1 MNLASQNHAS
11 RSLFSCPAGVVI
23 YRSISTNR
31 EKLLGHCDMFL
42 RIKRLNYCVMATL
55 LMACQPA
62 PTPPD
67 VVILGDLYTM
77 DPTQPQVDG
86 VAVRDG
92 RFIYV
97 GDGSGALALR
107 DSNTRVI
114 DLQDATAYPGLIDAH
129 VHVAGIGSAQRSVD
143 LTGASSFSE
152 LIDRVAARASTL
164 RAGVVVKGRGWHQ
177 SKWLNPPSGHV
188 EGFPTHH
195 ALSEAVPNHP
205 VVLEHANGH
214 SVLLNQRAMEQLD
227 IDANTIAPEGGVIVM
242 LDGQPTGLLHETA
255 IDLAAP
261 LQTYDLQTAE
271 ELVELAQQYLLSEG
285 ITTAH
290 DAGAL
295 QVDLEAQWAMARRG
309 DLDVRLYSMVS
320 ASDAGALSD
329 WLARGPMIN
338 AGDSK
343 LTVRSIKV
351 QIDGALGSRTAWLHA
366 PYTDAPNTSGVLTYD
381 LDALSQLIRDSRED
395 NWQINVHAIG
405 DRANSEVLAV
415 FEPFTAESR
424 NHRFRIEHAQHLRL
438 GDGPLF
444 AKQGVIASMQPIHLS
459 SDRPWA
465 IDRLGQL
472 RIEQG
477 AYLWRDLLDEGVLVT
492 SGTDSPV
499 EPVNPIANFYAA
511 VTRKTLKGEPETGF
525 EPAQKLT
532 RMEALYAMTLAAAYA
547 AFEEQDKGSI
557 EVGKLADLT
566 VLNQD
571 LITVPEAEILN
582 TDVLLTIVGGEVAY
596 QRDESAF
603 P

>member
-1 MNLASQNHAS
+1 MHPLQLLAALLLAATALISCQSKTAS
-11 RSLFSCPAGVVI
+11 PDTVV
-23 YRSISTNR
+23 
-31 EKLLGHCDMFL
+31 LGQL
-42 RIKRLNYCVMATL
+42 V
-55 LMACQPA
+55 
-62 PTPPD
+62 
-67 VVILGDLYTM
+67 TM
-77 DPTQPQVDG
+77 DPRQPHVTA
-86 VAVRDG
+86 VAISDG
-92 RFIYV
+92 RFSFV
-97 GDGSGALALR
+97 GERYAALALR
-107 DSNTRVI
+107 GPNTRLI

-164 RAGVVVKGRGWHQ
+164 RAGVVVQGRGWHQ
-177 SKWLNPPSGHV
+177 SKWLNPPAGHV

-214 SVLLNQRAMEQLD
+214 SALLNQRAMEQLG
-227 IDANTIAPEGGVIVM
+227 IDADTITPEGGIIVM
-242 LDGQPTGLLHETA
+242 SDGQPTGLLHETA
-255 IDLAAP
+255 IALAAP

-271 ELVELAQQYLLSEG
+271 ELVELAQQHLLSEG

-309 DLDVRLYSMVS
+309 DLNMRLYSMVY
-320 ASDAGALSD
+320 ASDEGALSE
-329 WLARGPMIN
+329 WLARGPVIN
-338 AGDSK
+338 AGDAR

-351 QIDGALGSRTAWLHA
+351 QADGALGSRTAWLHA

-415 FEPFTAESR
+415 FAPFTATAGD
-424 NHRFRIEHAQHLRL
+424 HRFRIEHAQHLRL
-438 GDGPLF
+438 GDVPLF
-444 AKQGVIASMQPIHLS
+444 AEQGVIASMQPIHLS

-511 VTRKTLKGEPETGF
+511 VTRKTLKGVPEAGF

-532 RMEALYAMTLAAAYA
+532 RMEALRAMTIAAAYA
-547 AFEEQDKGSI
+547 AFEERDKGSI

-571 LITVPEAEILN
+571 LITAPEAEILN
-582 TDVLLTIVGGEVAY
+582 TRVLMTMVGGEVVY
-596 QRDESAF
+596 ERDEAVL

>member
-1 MNLASQNHAS
+1 MHPLQLLAALLLAATALISCQSKTAS
-11 RSLFSCPAGVVI
+11 PDTVV
-23 YRSISTNR
+23 
-31 EKLLGHCDMFL
+31 LGQL
-42 RIKRLNYCVMATL
+42 V
-55 LMACQPA
+55 
-62 PTPPD
+62 
-67 VVILGDLYTM
+67 TM
-77 DPTQPQVDG
+77 DPRQPLVTA
-86 VAVRDG
+86 VAISDG
-92 RFIYV
+92 RFSFV
-97 GDGSGALALR
+97 GERDAALALR
-107 DSNTRVI
+107 GPDTRVI
-114 DLQDATAYPGLIDAH
+114 DLQDATAYPGFIDAH

-152 LIDRVAARASTL
+152 LVDRVAARASTL
-164 RAGVVVKGRGWHQ
+164 RAGVVVQGRGWHQ
-177 SKWLNPPSGHV
+177 SKWLTPPADDT

-195 ALSEAVPNHP
+195 ALSAAVPNHP
-205 VVLEHANGH
+205 VMLEHANGH
-214 SVLLNQRAMEQLD
+214 SALLNTRAMDQLG

-242 LDGQPTGLLHETA
+242 SDGQPTGLLHENA
-255 IDLAAP
+255 IALAAP
-261 LQTYDLQTAE
+261 LQIYDLQTAE
-271 ELVELAQQYLLSEG
+271 ELVELAQQHLLSEG

-309 DLDVRLYSMVS
+309 DLNMRLYSMVY
-320 ASDAGALSD
+320 ASDEEALTE
-329 WLARGPMIN
+329 WLARGPVIN
-338 AGDSK
+338 AGDAR
-343 LTVRSIKV
+343 LTVSSIKV
-351 QIDGALGSRTAWLHA
+351 QVDGALGSRTAWLHS

-381 LDALSQLIRDSRED
+381 LDALSALIRDSREG

-415 FEPFTAESR
+415 FAPFTTTSSD
-424 NHRFRIEHAQHLRL
+424 HRFRIEHAQHLRL

-444 AKQGVIASMQPIHLS
+444 AEQGVIASMQPIHLS

-472 RIEQG
+472 RIKQG
-477 AYLWRDLLDEGVLVT
+477 AYLWRDLLKAGVVVA

-511 VTRKTLKGEPETGF
+511 VTRKTLKGIPENGF

-532 RMEALYAMTLAAAYA
+532 RMEALHAMTLAAAYA

-566 VLNQD
+566 VLDQD
-571 LITVPEAEILN
+571 LTTVPEAEILN
-582 TDVLLTIVGGEVAY
+582 TEVLLTIVGGEVAY
-596 QRDESAF
+596 QRDETTA

>member
-1 MNLASQNHAS
+1 MHPLQHLAALILAATALISCQSQTES
-11 RSLFSCPAGVVI
+11 PDTIV
-23 YRSISTNR
+23 
-31 EKLLGHCDMFL
+31 LGQL
-42 RIKRLNYCVMATL
+42 I
-55 LMACQPA
+55 
-62 PTPPD
+62 
-67 VVILGDLYTM
+67 TM
-77 DPTQPQVDG
+77 DPQQPQVSA
-86 VAVRDG
+86 VAISNG
-92 RFIYV
+92 RFSFV
-97 GDGSGALALR
+97 GERDAALALR
-107 DSNTRVI
+107 GRDTRVI
-114 DLQDATAYPGLIDAH
+114 DLANATAYPGLIDAH

-152 LIDRVAARASTL
+152 LINRVAARASTL
-164 RAGVVVKGRGWHQ
+164 RAGVVVQGRGWHQ
-177 SKWLNPPSGHV
+177 SKWLNPPAGHV

-214 SVLLNQRAMEQLD
+214 SALLNQRAMEQLG
-227 IDANTIAPEGGVIVM
+227 IDADTTAPEGGVIVM

-271 ELVELAQQYLLSEG
+271 ELVELAQQHLLSEG

-295 QVDLEAQWAMARRG
+295 QVDLEAQWGMARRG
-309 DLDVRLYSMVS
+309 DLDVRLYSMVY
-320 ASDAGALSD
+320 ASDEGALSE

-351 QIDGALGSRTAWLHA
+351 QADGALGSRTAWLHA

-381 LDALSQLIRDSRED
+381 LDALSALIRDSREG

-415 FEPFTAESR
+415 FAPFTATATD
-424 NHRFRIEHAQHLRL
+424 HRFRIEHAQHLRL
-438 GDGPLF
+438 GDVPLF
-444 AKQGVIASMQPIHLS
+444 AEQGVIASMQPIHLS

-511 VTRKTLKGEPETGF
+511 VTRKTLKGVPETGF

-532 RMEALYAMTLAAAYA
+532 RMEALSAMTLAAAYA

-571 LITVPEAEILN
+571 LISVPEAEILD
-582 TDVLLTIVGGEVAY
+582 TRVLMTIVGGAVVYERNDAVV
-596 QRDESAF
+596 

>member
-1 MNLASQNHAS
+1 
-11 RSLFSCPAGVVI
+11 
-23 YRSISTNR
+23 
-31 EKLLGHCDMFL
+31 
-42 RIKRLNYCVMATL
+42 
-55 LMACQPA
+55 
-62 PTPPD
+62 
-67 VVILGDLYTM
+67 M
-77 DPTQPQVDG
+77 DPQQPQVSA
-86 VAVRDG
+86 VAISNG
-92 RFIYV
+92 RFSFV
-97 GDGSGALALR
+97 GERDAALALR
-107 DSNTRVI
+107 GRDTRVI
-114 DLQDATAYPGLIDAH
+114 DLANATAYPGLIDAH

-143 LTGASSFSE
+143 LTGASSFNE
-152 LIDRVAARASTL
+152 LVDRVAARASTL
-164 RAGVVVKGRGWHQ
+164 RAGEVVQGRGWHQ
-177 SKWLNPPSGHV
+177 SKWLNPPAGHV

-214 SVLLNQRAMEQLD
+214 SALVNQRAMEQLGINAD
-227 IDANTIAPEGGVIVM
+227 TIAPEGGAIVM

-271 ELVELAQQYLLSEG
+271 ELVELAQQHLLSEG

-309 DLDVRLYSMVS
+309 DLDVRLYSMVY
-320 ASDAGALSD
+320 ASDEGALTE

-351 QIDGALGSRTAWLHA
+351 QADGALGSRTAWLHA

-381 LDALSQLIRDSRED
+381 LDALSALIRDSREGD
-395 NWQINVHAIG
+395 WQINVHAIG
-405 DRANSEVLAV
+405 DRANSEVLGV
-415 FEPFTAESR
+415 FAPFTAKSS

-444 AKQGVIASMQPIHLS
+444 AEQGVIASMQPIHLS

-465 IDRLGQL
+465 IGRLGKL
-472 RIEQG
+472 RIEEG
-477 AYLWRDLLDEGVLVT
+477 AYIWRDLLNAGVVVA
-492 SGTDSPV
+492 SGTDAPV
-499 EPVNPIANFYAA
+499 EPVDPIANFYAA
-511 VTRKTLKGEPETGF
+511 VTRKTLQGVPETGF

-596 QRDESAF
+596 QRDENVL

>member
-1 MNLASQNHAS
+1 MHPLQRLAALILAATALLTCQSQTAS
-11 RSLFSCPAGVVI
+11 PDTIV
-23 YRSISTNR
+23 
-31 EKLLGHCDMFL
+31 LGQL
-42 RIKRLNYCVMATL
+42 V
-55 LMACQPA
+55 
-62 PTPPD
+62 
-67 VVILGDLYTM
+67 TM
-77 DPTQPQVDG
+77 DPQRPQVSA
-86 VAVRDG
+86 VAISNG
-92 RFIYV
+92 RFSFV
-97 GDGSGALALR
+97 GERDAALALR
-107 DSNTRVI
+107 GHHTRVI
-114 DLQDATAYPGLIDAH
+114 DLANATAYPGLIDAH

-152 LIDRVAARASTL
+152 LINRVAARASTL
-164 RAGVVVKGRGWHQ
+164 RAGVVVQGRGWHQ
-177 SKWLNPPSGHV
+177 SKWLNPPAGHV

-195 ALSEAVPNHP
+195 ALSEAIPDHP

-214 SVLLNQRAMEQLD
+214 SALLNRRAMEQLG
-227 IDANTIAPEGGVIVM
+227 IDADTTAPEGGVIVM

-255 IDLAAP
+255 IDLTAP

-271 ELVELAQQYLLSEG
+271 ELVELAQQHLLSEG

-290 DAGAL
+290 DAGAS
-295 QVDLEAQWAMARRG
+295 QVDLEAQWGMARRG
-309 DLDVRLYSMVS
+309 DLDMRLYSMVY
-320 ASDAGALSD
+320 AADEGALNE
-329 WLARGPMIN
+329 WLVRGPVIN
-338 AGDSK
+338 VGDSK

-351 QIDGALGSRTAWLHA
+351 QADGALGSRTAWLHA

-415 FEPFTAESR
+415 FAPFTATAAD
-424 NHRFRIEHAQHLRL
+424 HRFRIEHAQHLRL
-438 GDGPLF
+438 GDVPLF
-444 AKQGVIASMQPIHLS
+444 AEQGVIASMQPIHLS

>member
-1 MNLASQNHAS
+1 MHPLQRLAALILAATALLSCQSQTAS
-11 RSLFSCPAGVVI
+11 PDTIV
-23 YRSISTNR
+23 
-31 EKLLGHCDMFL
+31 LGQL
-42 RIKRLNYCVMATL
+42 V
-55 LMACQPA
+55 
-62 PTPPD
+62 
-67 VVILGDLYTM
+67 TM
-77 DPTQPQVDG
+77 DPQRPQVSA
-86 VAVRDG
+86 VAISNG
-92 RFIYV
+92 RFSFV
-97 GDGSGALALR
+97 GERDAALALR
-107 DSNTRVI
+107 GHHTRVI
-114 DLQDATAYPGLIDAH
+114 DLANATAYPGLIDAH

-152 LIDRVAARASTL
+152 LINRVAARASTL
-164 RAGVVVKGRGWHQ
+164 RAGVVVQGRGWHQ
-177 SKWLNPPSGHV
+177 SKWLNPPAGHV

-214 SVLLNQRAMEQLD
+214 SALLNRRAMEQLG
-227 IDANTIAPEGGVIVM
+227 IDADTTAPEGGVIVM

-255 IDLAAP
+255 IDLTAP

-271 ELVELAQQYLLSEG
+271 ELVELAQQHLLSEG

-290 DAGAL
+290 DAGAS
-295 QVDLEAQWAMARRG
+295 QVDLEAQWGMARRG
-309 DLDVRLYSMVS
+309 DLDMRLYSMVY
-320 ASDAGALSD
+320 AADEGALNE
-329 WLARGPMIN
+329 WLVRGPVIN
-338 AGDSK
+338 VGDSK

-351 QIDGALGSRTAWLHA
+351 QADGALGSRTAWLHA

-415 FEPFTAESR
+415 FAPFTATAAD
-424 NHRFRIEHAQHLRL
+424 HRFRIEHAQHLRL
-438 GDGPLF
+438 GDVPLF
-444 AKQGVIASMQPIHLS
+444 AEQGVIASMQPIHLS

>member
-1 MNLASQNHAS
+1 MHPLQRLAALILAATALLSCQSQTAS
-11 RSLFSCPAGVVI
+11 PDTIV
-23 YRSISTNR
+23 
-31 EKLLGHCDMFL
+31 LGQL
-42 RIKRLNYCVMATL
+42 V
-55 LMACQPA
+55 
-62 PTPPD
+62 
-67 VVILGDLYTM
+67 TM
-77 DPTQPQVDG
+77 DPQRPQVSA
-86 VAVRDG
+86 VAISNG
-92 RFIYV
+92 RFSFV
-97 GDGSGALALR
+97 GERDAALALR
-107 DSNTRVI
+107 GHHTRVI
-114 DLQDATAYPGLIDAH
+114 DLANATAYPGLIDAH

-152 LIDRVAARASTL
+152 LINRVAARASTL
-164 RAGVVVKGRGWHQ
+164 RAGVVVQGRGWHQ
-177 SKWLNPPSGHV
+177 SKWLNPPAGHV

-195 ALSEAVPNHP
+195 ALSEAIPDHP

-214 SVLLNQRAMEQLD
+214 SALLNRRAMEQLG
-227 IDANTIAPEGGVIVM
+227 IDADTTAPEGGVIVM

-255 IDLAAP
+255 IDLTAP

-271 ELVELAQQYLLSEG
+271 ELVELAQQHLLSEG

-290 DAGAL
+290 DAGAS
-295 QVDLEAQWAMARRG
+295 QVDLEAQWGMARRG
-309 DLDVRLYSMVS
+309 DLDMRLYSMVY
-320 ASDAGALSD
+320 AADEGALNE
-329 WLARGPMIN
+329 WLVRGPVIN
-338 AGDSK
+338 VGDSK

-351 QIDGALGSRTAWLHA
+351 QADGALGSRTAWLHA

-415 FEPFTAESR
+415 FAPFTATAAD
-424 NHRFRIEHAQHLRL
+424 HRFRIEHAQHLRL
-438 GDGPLF
+438 GDVPLF
-444 AKQGVIASMQPIHLS
+444 AEQGVIASMQPIHLS

>member
-1 MNLASQNHAS
+1 MHPLQRLAALILATTALINCQSQTVS
-11 RSLFSCPAGVVI
+11 PDTI
-23 YRSISTNR
+23 
-31 EKLLGHCDMFL
+31 LLGQL
-42 RIKRLNYCVMATL
+42 V
-55 LMACQPA
+55 
-62 PTPPD
+62 
-67 VVILGDLYTM
+67 TM
-77 DPTQPQVDG
+77 DPQQPQVSA
-86 VAVRDG
+86 VAISNG
-92 RFIYV
+92 RFSFV
-97 GDGSGALALR
+97 GARDAALALR
-107 DSNTRVI
+107 GRDTRVI
-114 DLQDATAYPGLIDAH
+114 DLANATAYPGLIDAH

-152 LIDRVAARASTL
+152 LINRVAARASTL
-164 RAGVVVKGRGWHQ
+164 RAGVVVQGRGWHQ
-177 SKWLNPPSGHV
+177 SKWLNPPAGHV

-214 SVLLNQRAMEQLD
+214 SALLNQRAMEQLG
-227 IDANTIAPEGGVIVM
+227 IDADTITPQGGVIVM

-271 ELVELAQQYLLSEG
+271 ELVELAQQHLLSEG

-290 DAGAL
+290 DAGAS
-295 QVDLEAQWAMARRG
+295 QVDLEAQWGMARRG
-309 DLDVRLYSMVS
+309 DLNMRLYSMVY
-320 ASDAGALSD
+320 AADEVALNE
-329 WLARGPMIN
+329 WLVRGPVIN
-338 AGDSK
+338 VGDSK

-351 QIDGALGSRTAWLHA
+351 QADGALGSRTAWLHA

-415 FEPFTAESR
+415 FAPFTATAGD
-424 NHRFRIEHAQHLRL
+424 HRFRIEHAQHLRL
-438 GDGPLF
+438 GDVPLF
-444 AKQGVIASMQPIHLS
+444 AEQGVIASMQPIHLS

-472 RIEQG
+472 RIKQG
-477 AYLWRDLLDEGVLVT
+477 AYLWRDLLDEGVVVT
-492 SGTDSPV
+492 SGTDAPV

-511 VTRKTLKGEPETGF
+511 VTRKTLKGLPEAGF

-532 RMEALYAMTLAAAYA
+532 RMEALTAMTLAAAYA
-547 AFEEQDKGSI
+547 AFEERDKGSI

-571 LITVPEAEILN
+571 LISVPEAEILD
-582 TDVLLTIVGGEVAY
+582 TRVLMTMVGGEVVY
-596 QRDESAF
+596 ERDEAVV